1 MRLQLILS
9 SNRYFKNSK
18 IKSRKH
24 IDTLCNGICH
34 KSKNR
39 KQNKTKN
46 TQTQHIKTIKKYIYM
61 TMTTK
66 DRVKEILNPG
76 THINTFLEYMI
87 HVNMYFGSE
96 LFQLFHTV

>member
-9 SNRYFKNSK
+9 SNGYFKNSK

-24 IDTLCNGICH
+24 IDTLCNRICH

-46 TQTQHIKTIKKYIYM
+46 TQTQHIKTIKKKNYDY
-61 TMTTK
+61 
-66 DRVKEILNPG
+66 NHQG
-76 THINTFLEYMI
+76 
-87 HVNMYFGSE
+87 
-96 LFQLFHTV
+96 